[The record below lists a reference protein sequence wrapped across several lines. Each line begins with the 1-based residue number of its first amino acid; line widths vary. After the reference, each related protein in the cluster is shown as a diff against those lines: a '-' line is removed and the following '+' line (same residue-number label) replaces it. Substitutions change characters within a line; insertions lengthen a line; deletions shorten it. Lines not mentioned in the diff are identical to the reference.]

1 MKSLF
6 FFLVKPSTL
15 NNKKEKFQPSKT
27 NIFNFQEQ
35 KLSTSKNEN
44 KNLQPLRTIIR
55 IFNLQEQTKTFNL
68 QVF

>member
-44 KNLQPLRTIIR
+44 KKPSTFKNNNKNFQPSRTNKNL
-55 IFNLQEQTKTFNL
+55 
-68 QVF
+68 